1 MPVNK
6 YYGDSSYELKDQYL
20 RPIVR
25 EELASIVNSNPE
37 FHKLLLK
44 IVNENWKK
52 QLDLFTFDKK
62 NYTDVLENQIE
73 FENRLKNIEHKVY
86 DQK

>member
-1 MPVNK
+1 MNKLKQRIRYKLLEFLMPVNK

-44 IVNENWKK
+44 IVNEN
-52 QLDLFTFDKK
+52 
-62 NYTDVLENQIE
+62 
-73 FENRLKNIEHKVY
+73 
-86 DQK
+86 